1 MRLHVFA
8 LSSLLY
14 SATSVSGFTSTVP
27 CVTSSRARFAVFPD
41 NRQLSTTSL
50 SLWSP
55 LTKEETKEETTSSSS
70 TTNNNVESSKALVIN
85 EGQEELSLDSSS
97 GFSYGDF
104 AKTYPFANNVMI
116 ASTKTAAADLLA
128 QVVLN
133 QTPLMEIDVQR
144 TALFCAFGALYL
156 GVSLYTYTHTYMH
169 HYIQ

>member
-8 LSSLLY
+8 SSSLLY

-70 TTNNNVESSKALVIN
+70 TTNNNAESSKALVIN

-116 ASTKTAAADLLA
+116 ASAKTAAADLIA

-156 GVSLYTYTHTYMH
+156 GVSLYTYTHSYIH